1 MAIEII
7 NKTGGAFPVTRQVGS
22 SADHAA
28 LPNNCYFE
36 QIDLNYL
43 VRYKDSSGA
52 IVDAFGSSGGKIGI
66 PNATTGIFSWYS
78 TLEAARDAA
87 VSGDTIHVY
96 PGTYVV
102 TTTATNGLAKDGI
115 KYYFYYGAVVTKSTS
130 GSLFRN
136 NAFASGFDVT
146 GYGNFQT
153 SGSAG
158 NVYIIEGSRIN
169 IDTIFEAAYASS
181 STTHTIRTNCTAG
194 TYTALNTNSVKIN
207 NVISTNG
214 SAFYT
219 SGAGLLMD
227 IDFGNCQSTS
237 TYAIYIGAPETIGRI
252 NTINVKSSTSTA
264 ILADYTSYNSRIS
277 FNGVSYIPG
286 GSGSS
291 FFLDGDSYA
300 NLSYFNINA
309 PSGMM
314 DVLATGTRIM
324 TLELASG
331 AVISSSIIWSKVIMY
346 SDTLKFT
353 GTCIYLDLRA
363 GEFHGEVTGALV
375 QSGGRFNGVIR
386 YSGRG
391 DFSGATISGG
401 VAIIQDFGHIYNK
414 LTVSGTADVSLYSYY
429 TGANNGGAS
438 YNGAISLTAGTLRIL
453 GHIKNLNTAN
463 TSGTYPCIDWTGG
476 TLILHS
482 SASFYCG
489 SSDSAA
495 IKATGSMTGKIYGNV
510 VSNTADTGTI
520 TWQVGTGANRIVDT
534 NVR

>member
-7 NKTGGAFPVTRQVGS
+7 NKTGGPFPVTRQVGS
-22 SADHAA
+22 SADHAG

-36 QIDLNYL
+36 QIDMNYL
-43 VRYKDSSGA
+43 VRKKDSSGA
-52 IVDAFGSSGGKIGI
+52 IVDAFGTAGGLIAVVPHDNGL
-66 PNATTGIFSWYS
+66 PVYYATVDLAFAAS
-78 TLEAARDAA
+78 TP
-87 VSGDTIHVY
+87 GDMIVVY
-96 PGTYVV
+96 PGTYTT
-102 TTTATNGLAKDGI
+102 TTTAANGLLKDGI
-115 KYYFYYGAVVTKSTS
+115 NWYFHPGAILSKSTT
-130 GSLFRN
+130 GPMFRN
-136 NAFASGFDVT
+136 NAFTSSTNVY
-146 GYGNFQT
+146 GYGKFST
-153 SGSAG
+153 SNVAT
-158 NVYIIEGSRIN
+158 NVYIIEGSRMN
-169 IDTIFEAAYASS
+169 VDTTFEAIYASS

-227 IDFGNCQSTS
+227 IDFRNCQSTS

-314 DVLATGTRIM
+314 EISATGTKIM

-331 AVISSSIIWSKVIMY
+331 AIVNSSIIWSKVTMY
-346 SDTLKFT
+346 ADVLKFT

-429 TGANNGGAS
+429 TGANNGGAG
-438 YNGAISLTAGTLRIL
+438 YNGTISLTAGTLRIL
-453 GHIKNLNTAN
+453 GPIKNLNTAN